1 MAKQRMGELE
11 RRLFAYLQLRGKTT
25 VRAGELTGPL
35 RLSQV
40 QERNLLSRL
49 AKAGWLARVQRGVY
63 LAPARLPLGG
73 IWTPDAAQ
81 ALNALMAERS
91 GRYQICGLS
100 AFNRYGFDEQIPNRV
115 IAYNNR
121 ISGERAIGAVS
132 LILIRVA
139 DRRLGATE
147 RVKMTSGERAVYSS
161 RARSLVDAVYDWAR
175 FDTLPRAYDWIRAEL
190 RAGRVEASELV
201 RLTLRFGD
209 VGTVRRIGAL
219 LDRLR
224 VDRHLLLDI
233 EGALEPTT
241 GLIPWIPTRPKRGQA
256 NPRWGIVWNDSD

>member
-1 MAKQRMGELE
+1 MTKRRMGDLE

-25 VRAGELTGPL
+25 VRARELAGPL
-35 RLSQV
+35 RLSAV

-63 LAPARLPLGG
+63 LAPAKLPLGG

-81 ALNALMAERS
+81 ALNALMAGRG

-121 ISGERAIGAVS
+121 IYGERTIGAVS
-132 LILIRVA
+132 LILIKVA

-147 RVKMTSGERAVYSS
+147 RVKMTSGEVAVYSS
-161 RARSLVDAVYDWAR
+161 RVRALVDAVYDWAR
-175 FDTLPRAYDWIRAEL
+175 FDTLPRAYDWIRTEL
-190 RAGRVEASELV
+190 RAGRVDAFELARV
-201 RLTLRFGD
+201 TVRFGD
-209 VGTVRRIGAL
+209 VGAIRRIGAL

-224 VDRHLLLDI
+224 VGEKLLLD
-233 EGALEPTT
+233 LEDVLKPTT
-241 GLIPWIPTRPKRGQA
+241 ALIPWIPNRPKRGRA
-256 NPRWGIVWNDSD
+256 DLRWGIVWNDRD